1 MNRRIV
7 YRFYVSGEQLPH
19 SYTVIRSSNTTIKKP
34 PSSSW
39 VFPVF
44 FKGRKR
50 ELVQDDLYQA
60 LDSHKSNVLGD
71 KLSRAWQKEI
81 KNARENGKKP
91 SLLSAMLN
99 VFGWQIALLGLILAC
114 LEFFLR

>member
-1 MNRRIV
+1 M
-7 YRFYVSGEQLPH
+7 FLVSSITDEF
-19 SYTVIRSSNTTIKKP
+19 SSHFTNAKLLL
-34 PSSSW
+34 SW

-60 LDSHKSNVLGD
+60 LESHKSNVLGD
-71 KLSRAWQKEI
+71 KLSNAWTNELRKCE
-81 KNARENGKKP
+81 ENGKKP
-91 SLLSAMLN
+91 SLLKAILN
-99 VFGWQIALLGLILAC
+99 VFGWQIMLLGLILAC